1 MDDAIN
7 FISTTT
13 TSPPVVLLVD
23 DNESGLYVNSRTLR
37 ANGYNVIEAKSG
49 RETLIKL
56 KDKPDVI
63 ILDVNLPDISGF
75 EICRMIKSDPETNS
89 IPVIHLS
96 ATYKDDRSQAYGL
109 DIGADAYLTQ
119 PIDPLVMFATI
130 KAVLRIRN
138 AEQQFQEMA
147 LEWKTTFDSIEDAI
161 CL

>member
-13 TSPPVVLLVD
+13 TASPVILLVD

-63 ILDVNLPDISGF
+63 ILDVNLPI
-75 EICRMIKSDPETNS
+75 
-89 IPVIHLS
+89 
-96 ATYKDDRSQAYGL
+96 
-109 DIGADAYLTQ
+109 
-119 PIDPLVMFATI
+119 
-130 KAVLRIRN
+130 
-138 AEQQFQEMA
+138 
-147 LEWKTTFDSIEDAI
+147 
-161 CL
+161 